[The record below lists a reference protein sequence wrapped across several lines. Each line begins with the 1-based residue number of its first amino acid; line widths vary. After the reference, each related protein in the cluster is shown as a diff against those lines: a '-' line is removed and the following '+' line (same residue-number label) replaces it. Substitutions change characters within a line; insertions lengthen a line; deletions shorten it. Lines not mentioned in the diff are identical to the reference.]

1 MLHKTVVMVSAWL
14 EIVAGASF
22 LTALDV
28 PCRMLFAA
36 TPQGVGIP
44 LTRFA
49 GVALVALGIA
59 CLPSKAVLPRRSAVL
74 GLLVYNVGATVLLA
88 WIAIATTFRGIILW
102 PVVVLHAFIATALLP
117 QFFTRTVLSITT
129 PAAGVDAEVPLGKS

>member
-59 CLPSKAVLPRRSAVL
+59 CLPSKAALPRRSAVL
-74 GLLVYNVGATVLLA
+74 GLLVYNAGATVLLA
-88 WIAIATTFRGIILW
+88 WIAIATTFRGNYLVASRRLTCIYRDR
-102 PVVVLHAFIATALLP
+102 PAA
-117 QFFTRTVLSITT
+117 TVLYQDCALDHHSCGRSRCGG
-129 PAAGVDAEVPLGKS
+129 AAG